1 MDLVL
6 SGGED
11 QLLSS
16 LQFKLPPSASYI
28 QERRLAS
35 FYPSGA
41 STFSPNGVRECRF
54 AITSE
59 SWLDPATLRLN
70 LTLRNSSGG
79 AIALAA
85 GGASLIR
92 RMRVMAGGVTVE
104 DISHYNRNAYLFQHM
119 LQTKETVINNGIEDG
134 QPYADD
140 EAGHVRPLQLQPNS
154 ETVLS
159 ITPLLGIMGCKKL
172 LPLRYCPLQLYIEFA
187 DATDALG
194 PVGISP
200 GRDYTVSNVK
210 LLCGLVR
217 LDSALESSFASLL
230 MQNRA
235 LTISF
240 NSVSVQSQVI
250 PAGDQ
255 FQMSVV
261 RAQSRINAVFVSFK
275 GPPTFVT
282 EGGAVINNF
291 EPFIDE
297 VTSFNNP
304 SMIDGDQGFEN
315 RTLMEWYVQVGAK
328 KFPESPATST
338 PETFSLLRQAIGT
351 YDSDIRTVNIT
362 RQEYANNRMVIGV
375 PMQTQ
380 AGVFGSG
387 YSTRS
392 GDLLTFSAKGLMQ
405 NYARSVGTCYIHI
418 LNEVLLE
425 IREGGVSVLD

>member
-41 STFSPNGVRECRF
+41 STFSPGGVRECRF

-70 LTLRNSSGG
+70 LTLRNPTGG

-134 QPYADD
+134 QEYFDD
-140 EAGHVRPLQLQPNS
+140 EIGHVRPLQLQPNS

-194 PVGISP
+194 SVDRSP
-200 GRDYTVSNVK
+200 GRDYLVSNVK
-210 LLCGLVR
+210 LLCGLIR

-255 FQMSVV
+255 F
-261 RAQSRINAVFVSFK
+261 
-275 GPPTFVT
+275 
-282 EGGAVINNF
+282 
-291 EPFIDE
+291 
-297 VTSFNNP
+297 
-304 SMIDGDQGFEN
+304 
-315 RTLMEWYVQVGAK
+315 
-328 KFPESPATST
+328 
-338 PETFSLLRQAIGT
+338 
-351 YDSDIRTVNIT
+351 
-362 RQEYANNRMVIGV
+362 
-375 PMQTQ
+375 
-380 AGVFGSG
+380 
-387 YSTRS
+387 
-392 GDLLTFSAKGLMQ
+392 
-405 NYARSVGTCYIHI
+405 
-418 LNEVLLE
+418 
-425 IREGGVSVLD
+425 